1 MTTKDRL
8 GLILSGA
15 SDAGR
20 DHYETA
26 LTQFQCYI
34 GDPVASVDTAI
45 KTDPG
50 FVMAYVLKAY
60 LHLMGTE
67 PAALPVARACL
78 ADALKG
84 DATPRECGHI
94 AAIDHLI
101 AGRWHAASRVL
112 EDIAINN
119 PSDIL
124 ALQAG
129 HLIDF
134 FTGRSRLLRDR
145 IARAIGSWDDTMP
158 GYHVMLGMYAFGLEE
173 TGHYGRAEAIGRK
186 GVEINPRDGW
196 AQHAVAHVMEMQG
209 RTRDGIAWM
218 TDNADSWSQDSF
230 FSVHNW
236 WHLALYHLENE
247 DINAVLDLY
256 DGPIN
261 GGKSGVIMEMI
272 DASALLWRLH
282 LRGIDVGDRWQDLVA
297 KWEPV
302 ATAGNYAFNDLHAAM
317 ACVGAGKTGLADSIL
332 DAQEGAMRR
341 KDDNA
346 RFTGDVGNALT
357 KGVLA
362 FGAGDY
368 ARTIELLR
376 PVRDSAHQFG
386 GSHAQRDIIDL
397 TLIEASLRGGNQN
410 LARAL
415 ASERRENRP
424 ESPLSLLF
432 ARRAEATGRYKAA

>member
-34 GDPVASVDTAI
+34 GDPVASVDAAI

-50 FVMAYVLKAY
+50 FVMAHVLKAY

-124 ALQAG
+124 ALQVG

-186 GVEINPRDGW
+186 GVELNPRDGW

-362 FGAGDY
+362 FGTGDY

-432 ARRAEATGRYKAA
+432 ARRAEAAGHYKAA